1 MKKNNSGGGNE
12 QFYLPNPNG
21 IKKREKIKRHIWF
34 FVQKYFYA
42 TTPKF
47 LGKWR
52 IFCLRAFGAEIGKEC
67 FIASS
72 TYVHL
77 PWKLHLGDG
86 VSIDEQCYLQGE
98 IYMGNHVA
106 IGNNVH
112 IVTEGHNV
120 KSRYFEGSNHPVR
133 IGNSCFIG
141 GDVYIARGVNIG
153 TLSVVGAKSVVWHDV
168 EENTIA
174 FGNPCERKGYRIP
187 PEEFSQYTY

>member
-1 MKKNNSGGGNE
+1 MENLLLACFWRRDRKGVFHRF
-12 QFYLPNPNG
+12 FY
-21 IKKREKIKRHIWF
+21 
-34 FVQKYFYA
+34 
-42 TTPKF
+42 
-47 LGKWR
+47 
-52 IFCLRAFGAEIGKEC
+52 
-67 FIASS
+67 
-72 TYVHL
+72 YVHL

-153 TLSVVGAKSVVWHDV
+153 TLSVVGAKSMVWHDV